1 MVDTQIKLDTPA
13 VLRKWPSFKNERLSS
28 SKLPYSVMDGTLRE
42 CIRAFIAK
50 PDSQRHL
57 YEIHTGP
64 QGEIIGPVMGWKNIV
79 ELAQQLDLRYRL

>member
-28 SKLPYSVMDGTLRE
+28 SELPYSVMDGTLRE
-42 CIRAFIAK
+42 CIKAFIAK
-50 PDSQRHL
+50 PDSQHHL
-57 YEIHTGP
+57 YEIHTSP

-79 ELAQQLDLRYRL
+79 ELAQQLDLRYRP